1 MTFKT
6 IRDFDLNDKT
16 VLLRADLNV
25 PTQDGKVSDFTRI
38 DRLKPTIDYLKE
50 NAKRVIILS
59 HYGRPKGQ
67 ENPKY
72 SLSFLPET
80 LSNRWGVNVGF
91 GENDDAQITLKE
103 NLRFHKGEEENNADF
118 AKQLASLGDVFINDA
133 FSCAHRAHASTEG
146 ITHYLP
152 SAAGLL
158 MAAELTALNDAL
170 ENPQTPVLAIVGG
183 AKVSTKLSV
192 LHNLVKKV
200 DYLVLGGGMAN
211 TFLFAN
217 KQSVGKSLCET
228 EMVDEALEIQRT
240 ATANN
245 CKIILPR
252 DSVVTSEFKEGAD
265 YETTILPNFPEEKMA
280 LDAGEESIN
289 HICDILD
296 GCKTVLWNG
305 PLGVFE
311 IKPFDNATNK
321 VAQKVAALTKTK
333 NLISVAGG
341 GDTVA
346 ALDNAG
352 VVNDFSYIST
362 AGGAFLEWLEG
373 KELPGVAAL
382 NAQNKKAA

>member
-6 IRDFDLNDKT
+6 LKDFDLKDKT

-25 PTQDGKVSDFTRI
+25 PVKDGKVSDFTRI
-38 DRLKPTIDYLKE
+38 DRLKDTIDYLKS

-59 HYGRPKGQ
+59 HYGRPKG
-67 ENPKY
+67 EKNLDY
-72 SLSFLPET
+72 SLSFLPSVLTE
-80 LSNRWGVNVGF
+80 RWATTVGF
-91 GENDDAQITLKE
+91 GEESDAQITLKE
-103 NLRFHKGEEENNADF
+103 NLRFHKGEEANDAAF
-118 AKQLASLGDVFINDA
+118 AKELANLGDVFVNDA

-158 MAAELTALNDAL
+158 MEAELTALNNAL
-170 ENPQTPVLAIVGG
+170 ESPQKPVLAIVGG

-217 KQSVGKSLCET
+217 DQSVGQSLCEK
-228 EMVDEALEIQRT
+228 EMVAEARDIQKT
-240 ATANN
+240 ARDHD
-245 CKIILPR
+245 CQIILPQ
-252 DSVVTSEFKEGAD
+252 DCVVTKEFKEGAEF
-265 YETTILPNFPEEKMA
+265 ETVQLPNFPDDKMA
-280 LDAGEESIN
+280 LDAGEKSIQYIN
-289 HICDILD
+289 EILD
-296 GCKTVLWNG
+296 ECKTVLWNG

-321 VAQKVAALTKTK
+321 VAQKVAALTKQNK
-333 NLISVAGG
+333 MISVAGG

-352 VVNDFSYIST
+352 VIDDFSYIST

-373 KELPGVAAL
+373 NTLPGVAAL
-382 NAQNKKAA
+382 TANNKKAA

>member
-67 ENPKY
+67 ENPEY

-91 GENDDAQITLKE
+91 GENDDTQITLKE
-103 NLRFHKGEEENNADF
+103 NLRFHKGEEENSADF

-200 DYLVLGGGMAN
+200 DYLGPTHFYSPTSKALGN
-211 TFLFAN
+211 
-217 KQSVGKSLCET
+217 LCVKLKWS
-228 EMVDEALEIQRT
+228 MR
-240 ATANN
+240 
-245 CKIILPR
+245 P
-252 DSVVTSEFKEGAD
+252 
-265 YETTILPNFPEEKMA
+265 
-280 LDAGEESIN
+280 
-289 HICDILD
+289 
-296 GCKTVLWNG
+296 
-305 PLGVFE
+305 
-311 IKPFDNATNK
+311 
-321 VAQKVAALTKTK
+321 
-333 NLISVAGG
+333 
-341 GDTVA
+341 
-346 ALDNAG
+346 
-352 VVNDFSYIST
+352 
-362 AGGAFLEWLEG
+362 
-373 KELPGVAAL
+373 
-382 NAQNKKAA
+382 